1 MVGWPGFRATSDQ
14 LPRLFG
20 HGENIAVI
28 LGPPSGELVDLDLD
42 CAEALA
48 LADLYL
54 PPTRAVFARASKP
67 SAHRLYVAPVAA
79 YEAFADPLTGD
90 MLIGLRA
97 TGRDGGAHM
106 TLFPPSVADGER
118 REWRGDVVAPAGIEA
133 IKLRTSC
140 ATSASRRHEIPPRT
154 YRTSYGRPIM
164 PSAVAAPTGSA
175 CLIPTRRGDTR
186 DHAEK

>member
-1 MVGWPGFRATSDQ
+1 MHREPDTTEPRWLPLHEASERLSSYLSNSTEFVLNHQGRGWADVPVPFGRKAAVMVGWPGFRATSDQ

-54 PPTRAVFARASKP
+54 PPTRAVFGRASKP

-79 YEAFADPLTGD
+79 YEAFADPLTG
-90 MLIGLRA
+90 A
-97 TGRDGGAHM
+97 T
-106 TLFPPSVADGER
+106 
-118 REWRGDVVAPAGIEA
+118 
-133 IKLRTSC
+133 C
-140 ATSASRRHEIPPRT
+140 
-154 YRTSYGRPIM
+154 
-164 PSAVAAPTGSA
+164 
-175 CLIPTRRGDTR
+175 
-186 DHAEK
+186 